1 MLLIITSSKDG
12 ITKYR
17 VIETQGSE
25 GREAPK
31 KDISINNEIN
41 KPLRILIK
49 YKNLSLLEI
58 IINGRKVTIIKRKK
72 IRITPRTLFGILL
85 TDRN

>member
-1 MLLIITSSKDG
+1 MIISSKAG
-12 ITKYR
+12 ITKYL

-31 KDISINNEIN
+31 KDIVINNEIN

-58 IINGRKVTIIKRKK
+58 IINGRKVSRIKRNK
-72 IRITPRTLFGILL
+72 IRFTPRTLFGILL
-85 TDRN
+85 NIA